1 MACIWFWRF
10 YSIKLLRSICY
21 QSCSSW
27 DQFFWK
33 GALSPRLLE
42 TFGCK
47 STNSYQKKI
56 YSASIWTNNMKMIA
70 PRIWISRKYM
80 LQIWT
85 KNAQLHGTMYFLPP
99 LSVIWPNRW
108 GRGRRVKTEDVQLSW
123 QRWLETWITT
133 SSSMQATNLIHRPS
147 GEILPYF
154 LPWTQGFMGARGF
167 VRTLSGTSARTSS
180 LLKLIKKSWR

>member
-1 MACIWFWRF
+1 MACIWFWKF

-27 DQFFWK
+27 DQLFWK

-47 STNSYQKKI
+47 STNSYQKQI

-70 PRIWISRKYM
+70 PRISISRKYM

-85 KNAQLHGTMYFLPP
+85 KNAQLHGTMYFSLPC
-99 LSVIWPNRW
+99 LSH
-108 GRGRRVKTEDVQLSW
+108 GLTAEDVVGAS
-123 QRWLETWITT
+123 
-133 SSSMQATNLIHRPS
+133 RPRMFNEAGKGDWRS
-147 GEILPYF
+147 ELLRVAQCKP
-154 LPWTQGFMGARGF
+154 
-167 VRTLSGTSARTSS
+167 RTLSTDPQERSCLIFYCEHGDSWGQGSS
-180 LLKLIKKSWR
+180 